1 MKHIIF
7 VGMEKASKRNLHL
20 LERDMPMNESYHILS
35 FRSLREF
42 TDKLPFL
49 QHLLNG
55 KLQKGEE
62 N

>member
-7 VGMEKASKRNLHL
+7 VGMKKASKRNLHL
-20 LERDMPMNESYHILS
+20 LKRDKPMNESYHILS

-49 QHLLNG
+49 
-55 KLQKGEE
+55 
-62 N
+62 